1 MLVTSTLGQL
11 RCFQPYILGTQLQLS
26 PTFTFSTSLGILIIP
41 SDCSVMFTRAHLPM
55 EPTCRALLW
64 ISLNRRHRHA
74 EADHRDR
81 RASRQLPLSTSPRTT
96 MSISYR
102 CPGLGQVLARLIKVA
117 SPILN
122 TETLNGKHTVDTQHP
137 HRSVAMCKDVQG
149 LTLC

>member
-11 RCFQPYILGTQLQLS
+11 RCFQLHILGTQSQLS
-26 PTFTFSTSLGILIIP
+26 PTFTSSTSLGILIP
-41 SDCSVMFTRAHLPM
+41 SECRVMSTRAHLPM
-55 EPTCRALLW
+55 EPTCWALLW

-74 EADHRDR
+74 EADHGDG
-81 RASRQLPLSTSPRTT
+81 RASRQLPLGTSPRTT
-96 MSISYR
+96 MSTSFR

-137 HRSVAMCKDVQG
+137 RCSAAKCKDVQG